1 MVIKKITTLLRVE
14 TLSFRRSCGI
24 HPAERKT
31 WPQRIAQVEE
41 DGFDGHSRNYP
52 SPSSSSIWARACT
65 RTGRPQMW
73 MKPGAAL

>member
-31 WPQRIAQVEE
+31 WPQRIAEIEE
-41 DGFDGHSRNYP
+41 NGSNGHAFDCSSASTTWKPRPSYP
-52 SPSSSSIWARACT
+52 PMLPSVPIAITLTA
-65 RTGRPQMW
+65 
-73 MKPGAAL
+73 